1 MLAVALAGVAGATLL
16 ILRPQPQAGCQPF
29 LPTPNRTK
37 PLDLAYLKAQSR
49 HTEGNLDLS
58 SPAVTR
64 HFLSQDRRNFAV
76 EVSVSE
82 YSVAFGL
89 PETDMQNPFYRM
101 DPARRMILVVS
112 YGHFVYVFA
121 GDFAAQRAPDPAD
134 YSVGAVALDARE
146 GSVLTGID
154 AVCK

>member
-1 MLAVALAGVAGATLL
+1 M
-16 ILRPQPQAGCQPF
+16 
-29 LPTPNRTK
+29 PTPNRTK
-37 PLDLAYLKAQSR
+37 ALDLAYLKAQSR
-49 HTEGNLDLS
+49 HTQGNLDLS
-58 SPAVTR
+58 SPAVTA

-89 PETDMQNPFYRM
+89 PQTDMQNPFYRM
-101 DPARRMILVVS
+101 GPARRIILVIS
-112 YGHFVYVFA
+112 YGHFVYVFG
-121 GDFAAQRAPDPAD
+121 GDFAAQRAPDSAS
-134 YSVGAVALDARE
+134 YSVGALALDARD